1 MRCYLLGLGSN
12 ISPDI
17 NIPSACRALD
27 MLGDVLQVS
36 PAIATT
42 TVGDTFTGPFM
53 NQLVILQTELTE
65 ITLKENLL
73 AIESRHGREAKTPAR
88 KIKDRTIDIDILMS
102 AGNAADCLHAR
113 LDESYYREV
122 QQHWLQEENV

>member
-17 NIPSACRALD
+17 NIPSACRALN

-36 PAIATT
+36 PVIATT

-65 ITLKENLL
+65 ITLKEHLL

-102 AGNAADCLHAR
+102 AGNATDCLHAR

>member
-65 ITLKENLL
+65 ITLKENLHFMSM
-73 AIESRHGREAKTPAR
+73 ETFTPMRFREQKSVFIRPGT
-88 KIKDRTIDIDILMS
+88 
-102 AGNAADCLHAR
+102 
-113 LDESYYREV
+113 
-122 QQHWLQEENV
+122 